1 MKYFCRTLLTFWSI
15 LIHLFSLSILKSI
28 WFTPNITV
36 FASGNETEHLALL
49 KFKESISN
57 DPSRIMLSWNTST
70 HFCNWHGI
78 TCNSV
83 LQRVT
88 ELNLKG
94 YKLKGFISPYVGNLS
109 HMTYFNIGNNSFYGE
124 IPHEIGKLSK
134 LQYLSVANN
143 LLLEGKFPS
152 NLTACTGLKILHL
165 YGNNLTGEIPV
176 EILSLQK
183 LQQLILWKNNFSGR
197 IPSFMGNLSSLIY
210 LSLSVNNFNENI
222 PQEICRLKRLT
233 FLSLDINK
241 LTGVFPSCLYNMS
254 SLTVFSAN
262 QNQLN
267 GSLPSNMFHTL
278 SNLQALYI
286 DGNQISGPIPSS
298 IANAS
303 TLSILGMDDNNIYG
317 QVPSMGKQRH
327 LQSLTLG
334 LNNLGDNSPNDLEF
348 LKSLTNC
355 SELQVLSLA
364 YNNFGGRLPNSLGN
378 LSTKLSELYLGGNQ
392 ISGDIPATC
401 GNLIGL
407 ILFTMERNLIHGIIP
422 ITLAKLQK
430 LQVLDLRGNK
440 LSSLGTFIG
449 NLSRLYYLDVAKN
462 MLQGSIPPS
471 LGNCQDLQHL
481 DLSQNNLTGTIPLQ
495 VFNLSSLATVFS
507 LSQNFLSGNIPEEVG
522 NLKNLNSLYLYE
534 NRLSGHIPKTI
545 GECIMLEELYLNGNS
560 LQGSIPSSLASLR
573 GLQSLDLSRNL
584 LSGSIPS
591 VLQSISLL
599 QYFNVSFN
607 MLDGEV
613 PTKGIFSN
621 ASGIIVTGNS
631 NLCGGISKLHLPL
644 CPAKATKQARHHSLR
659 LIAIIVSVVAS
670 LLILLVILTIYWMR
684 KRSNKPSLDSPTI
697 DQLPK
702 VSYQSLYNGTNGFSS
717 SNLIG
722 SGSFSSVYKGT
733 LEQED
738 KIVAIKV
745 LNLQKKG
752 ADKSFIVEC
761 NALKN
766 IRHRNLVPTL
776 TCCSSTDYKGQEFK
790 AIIFEYMTNG
800 NLEQWIHPETPSAQH
815 MRRLSLHQ
823 RLNITI
829 DVASALHYLHHECEQ
844 LIIHCDIKPSNVL
857 LNDSMVAHVGDF
869 GIARLLST
877 FNHTTS
883 GQTSTNGIKGTV
895 GYAPP
900 EYGERY
906 KVSTYGDVYSFGILI
921 LEMLTGRRP
930 TDEMFKD
937 GQNLRNFVAVSIP
950 NNLLQILDQRII
962 SEYEAT
968 AVEGNCGN
976 LNAEAEKCVV
986 SLFRIGLACSVESPK
1001 ERMNLVD
1008 VIREL
1013 NQITKVSS
1021 LLEMTIE

>member
-1 MKYFCRTLLTFWSI
+1 MKNMSPHSITEFYITYIRTHTPSSTSFHFLIKMKYFCRTLLTFWSI

-124 IPHEIGKLSK
+124 IPQEIGKLSK

-152 NLTACTGLKILHL
+152 NLTACTGLKILYL

-210 LSLSVNNFNENI
+210 LSLGVNNFNENI
-222 PQEICRLKRLT
+222 PHEICRLKRLT
-233 FLSLDINK
+233 YLSLDINK
-241 LTGVFPSCLYNMS
+241 LTGIFPSCLYNMS

-278 SNLQALYI
+278 SNLQELYI

-327 LQSLTLG
+327 LKSLTLSI
-334 LNNLGDNSPNDLEF
+334 NNLGDNSPNDLEF

-401 GNLIGL
+401 GNLISL

-422 ITLAKLQK
+422 TTFAKLQK

-449 NLSRLYYLDVAKN
+449 NLSRLYYLDVAEN
-462 MLQGSIPPS
+462 MLEGSIPPS
-471 LGNCQDLQHL
+471 LGNCRNLQHL
-481 DLSQNNLTGTIPLQ
+481 VLLQNNLTGTIPLQ
-495 VFNLSSLATVFS
+495 VFNLSSLADVFS
-507 LSQNFLSGNIPEEVG
+507 LSKNLLSGNIPEEVG

-534 NRLSGHIPKTI
+534 NRLSGHIPETI
-545 GECIMLEELYLNGNS
+545 GECIMLEQLYLHGNS

-644 CPAKATKQARHHSLR
+644 CPVKATKQAKHHSLR

-702 VSYQSLYNGTNGFSS
+702 VSYQSLYNATNGFSS

-745 LNLQKKG
+745 LNLQKEG

-790 AIIFEYMTNG
+790 ALIFEYMTNG
-800 NLEQWIHPETPSAQH
+800 SLEQWIHPGTPSARH

-844 LIIHCDIKPSNVL
+844 LIIHCDLKPSNVL
-857 LNDSMVAHVGDF
+857 RNDSMVAHVGDF

-883 GQTSTNGIKGTV
+883 GQTSTNGIKGTI

-900 EYGERY
+900 
-906 KVSTYGDVYSFGILI
+906 GIV
-921 LEMLTGRRP
+921 
-930 TDEMFKD
+930 FK
-937 GQNLRNFVAVSIP
+937 F
-950 NNLLQILDQRII
+950 
-962 SEYEAT
+962 
-968 AVEGNCGN
+968 
-976 LNAEAEKCVV
+976 
-986 SLFRIGLACSVESPK
+986 
-1001 ERMNLVD
+1001 
-1008 VIREL
+1008 
-1013 NQITKVSS
+1013 
-1021 LLEMTIE
+1021 

>member
-1 MKYFCRTLLTFWSI
+1 MSPHSITKFYITCIRTEIPSSITFHFLIKMKYFCRTLLTFCSI
-15 LIHLFSLSILKSI
+15 LIHLFSLFILKSI

-36 FASGNETEHLALL
+36 FALGNETDHLALL
-49 KFKESISN
+49 KFKESISS
-57 DPSRIMLSWNTST
+57 DPNRILFSWNTST

-78 TCNSV
+78 TCNSM

-88 ELNLKG
+88 ELNLIE
-94 YKLKGFISPYVGNLS
+94 YKLKGFISPHIGNLS
-109 HMTYFNIGNNSFYGE
+109 HMTYFNIRNNNFYGE
-124 IPHEIGKLSK
+124 IPQEIGKLSK

-143 LLLEGKFPS
+143 SFLVGKFPS
-152 NLTACTGLKILHL
+152 NLTACTDLKILHL
-165 YGNNLTGEIPV
+165 KGNNLTGEIPV
-176 EILSLQK
+176 EIVSLQK
-183 LQQLILWKNNFSGR
+183 LQQLFVHKNNLSGT
-197 IPSFMGNLSSLIY
+197 IPSFMGNLSSLSY
-210 LSLSVNNFNENI
+210 LSLRVNNFNGNI
-222 PQEICRLKRLT
+222 PQEICHLKRLT
-233 FLSLDINK
+233 FLALSINK
-241 LTGVFPSCLYNMS
+241 LTGAFPSCFYNMS
-254 SLTVFSAN
+254 SLIGFAVTL
-262 QNQLN
+262 NQLN

-278 SNLQALYI
+278 SNLQVLYI
-286 DGNQISGPIPSS
+286 AGNQFSGPIPSS
-298 IANAS
+298 ITN
-303 TLSILGMDDNNIYG
+303 TSILSVIDLSENNFFE
-317 QVPSMGKQRH
+317 QVPSLGKQIH
-327 LQSLTLG
+327 LRFLSLG
-334 LNNLGDNSPNDLEF
+334 GNNLGENLPNDLEF
-348 LKSLTNC
+348 LKSLTNS
-355 SELQVLSLA
+355 SELQILSLG

-407 ILFTMERNLIHGIIP
+407 ILLTMEQNLIHGIIP
-422 ITLAKLQK
+422 PTFAKLQK
-430 LQVLDLRGNK
+430 LQLLVLRGNK
-440 LSSLGTFIG
+440 LSSLGTFTG
-449 NLSRLYYLDVAKN
+449 NLSRLYKLDVAEN
-462 MLQGSIPPS
+462 MLEGSIPPN

-495 VFNLSSLATVFS
+495 VFNLSSLADGFS
-507 LSQNFLSGNIPEEVG
+507 LAQNLLSGNIPEEVG
-522 NLKNLNSLYLYE
+522 NLKNLNLLYLFE
-534 NRLSGHIPKTI
+534 NRLSGHIPETI
-545 GECIMLEELYLNGNS
+545 GECITLEQLYLNGNS

-631 NLCGGISKLHLPL
+631 KLCGGISKLHLPL
-644 CPAKATKQARHHSLR
+644 CPVKATKKEKHHSLR

-702 VSYQSLYNGTNGFSS
+702 VSYQSLYNATNGFSS

-745 LNLQKKG
+745 LNLQKEG

-790 AIIFEYMTNG
+790 ALIFEYMTNG
-800 NLEQWIHPETPSAQH
+800 SLEQWIHPGTPSAQH

-844 LIIHCDIKPSNVL
+844 LIIHCDLKPSNVL
-857 LNDSMVAHVGDF
+857 RNDSMVAHVGDF

-883 GQTSTNGIKGTV
+883 GQTSTNGIKGTI

-900 EYGERY
+900 
-906 KVSTYGDVYSFGILI
+906 GIV
-921 LEMLTGRRP
+921 
-930 TDEMFKD
+930 FK
-937 GQNLRNFVAVSIP
+937 F
-950 NNLLQILDQRII
+950 
-962 SEYEAT
+962 
-968 AVEGNCGN
+968 
-976 LNAEAEKCVV
+976 
-986 SLFRIGLACSVESPK
+986 
-1001 ERMNLVD
+1001 
-1008 VIREL
+1008 
-1013 NQITKVSS
+1013 
-1021 LLEMTIE
+1021 

>member
-1 MKYFCRTLLTFWSI
+1 
-15 LIHLFSLSILKSI
+15 
-28 WFTPNITV
+28 
-36 FASGNETEHLALL
+36 
-49 KFKESISN
+49 
-57 DPSRIMLSWNTST
+57 
-70 HFCNWHGI
+70 
-78 TCNSV
+78 
-83 LQRVT
+83 
-88 ELNLKG
+88 
-94 YKLKGFISPYVGNLS
+94 
-109 HMTYFNIGNNSFYGE
+109 MTNFNIGDNNFHGD
-124 IPHEIGKLSK
+124 IPQELGQLSK
-134 LQYLSVANN
+134 LEYLSVGNN
-143 LLLEGKFPS
+143 SLLVGKFPS
-152 NLTACTGLKILHL
+152 NLTACTHLKILFL
-165 YGNNLTGEIPV
+165 NGNNLTGEIPV
-176 EILSLQK
+176 EIVSLQK
-183 LQQLILWKNNFSGR
+183 LQKLFLFKNNLSGR
-197 IPSFMGNLSSLIY
+197 IPSFMGNISSLIH
-210 LSLSVNNFNENI
+210 LSIGSNNFKGDI
-222 PQEICRLKRLT
+222 PQEICRLKSLT
-233 FLSLDINK
+233 FLSLKSNK
-241 LTGVFPSCLYNMS
+241 LTGPLPSCLYNMS
-254 SLTVFSAN
+254 SLTRISVAI
-262 QNQLN
+262 NQLN
-267 GSLPSNMFHTL
+267 GSLPSNMFHSL
-278 SNLQALYI
+278 SNLQALHI
-286 DGNQISGPIPSS
+286 HINQFSGSIPSS
-298 IANAS
+298 ITNAS
-303 TLSILGMDDNNIYG
+303 ILSTIDMAHNNLFG
-317 QVPSMGKQRH
+317 QVPSLGKQIH
-327 LQSLTLG
+327 LQYLG
-334 LNNLGDNSPNDLEF
+334 LNTNNLGDNSPNDLEF

-355 SELQVLSLA
+355 SELQMLSLS

-378 LSTKLSELYLGGNQ
+378 LSTQLSRLYLGGNH

-401 GNLIGL
+401 GNLIDL
-407 ILFTMERNLIHGIIP
+407 ILFTMEQNLLDGVIP
-422 ITLAKLQK
+422 TTFEKLQK

-449 NLSRLYYLDVAKN
+449 NLTQLFYLDVAEN
-462 MLQGSIPPS
+462 MLEGSIPPS

-481 DLSQNNLTGTIPLQ
+481 DLSQNNLTGTIPLE
-495 VFNLSSLATVFS
+495 VFNLSYLADAFS
-507 LSQNFLSGNIPEEVG
+507 LSQNLLSGNIPEEVG
-522 NLKNLNSLYLYE
+522 NLKNLNSLYLFE
-534 NRLSGHIPKTI
+534 NRLSGHIPETI
-545 GECIMLEELYLNGNS
+545 GECIMLEQLYLHGNS

-584 LSGSIPS
+584 LSGPIPR
-591 VLQSISLL
+591 VLQNISSL

-613 PTKGIFSN
+613 PIKGIFSN

-631 NLCGGISKLHLPL
+631 KLCGGISKLHLPL
-644 CPAKATKQARHHSLR
+644 CPVKATKQAKHHSLR

-670 LLILLVILTIYWMR
+670 LLILLVIVTIYWMR
-684 KRSNKPSLDSPTI
+684 KRSNKPSLDSPTT
-697 DQLPK
+697 DQLTK
-702 VSYQSLYNGTNGFSS
+702 VSYQSLYNGTNGFST

-776 TCCSSTDYKGQEFK
+776 TCCSSIDYKGH
-790 AIIFEYMTNG
+790 TR
-800 NLEQWIHPETPSAQH
+800 T
-815 MRRLSLHQ
+815 LSLHQ
-823 RLNITI
+823 RLNITM

-883 GQTSTNGIKGTV
+883 GQTSTNGIKGTI

-900 EYGERY
+900 EYGARY
-906 KVSTYGDVYSFGILI
+906 EVSTYGDVYSFGILI

-937 GQNLRNFVAVSIP
+937 GQNLRNFVAVSFP
-950 NNLLQILDQRII
+950 NNLLQILDSRII

-968 AVEGNCGN
+968 TMEGNFCN
-976 LNAEAEKCVV
+976 VNPEAEKCVV

-1001 ERMNLVD
+1001 ERMHLVD

-1013 NQITKVSS
+1013 NQITKVS
-1021 LLEMTIE
+1021 LLVS